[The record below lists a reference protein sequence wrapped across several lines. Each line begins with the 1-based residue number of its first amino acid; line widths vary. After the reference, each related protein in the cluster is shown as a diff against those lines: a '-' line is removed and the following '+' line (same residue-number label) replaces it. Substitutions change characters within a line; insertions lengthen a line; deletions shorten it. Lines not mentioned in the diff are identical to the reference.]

1 MMSILNDITKRDSSQ
16 LPRRSFSQKLMPLI
30 FNYLLKNQEQDM
42 DIPNQLPKKSLKT
55 KNQKKINIFDDV
67 DLGFDE
73 LYNIMI

>member
-1 MMSILNDITKRDSSQ
+1 
-16 LPRRSFSQKLMPLI
+16 MPLI